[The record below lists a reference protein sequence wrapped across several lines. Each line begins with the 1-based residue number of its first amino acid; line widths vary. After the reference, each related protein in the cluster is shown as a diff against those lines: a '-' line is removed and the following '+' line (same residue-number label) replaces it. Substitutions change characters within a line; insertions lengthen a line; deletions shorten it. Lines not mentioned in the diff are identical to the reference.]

1 MLFPIFGRR
10 DFFLVVGF
18 QEFEEL
24 FYDLQM
30 WKWRSKFFIDRV
42 FLVSELFNHCGIS
55 NKPEFLII
63 FIINLRFVKK
73 LEELFNFGATQHS
86 CFTGITT
93 NNLHILVP
101 LLVKFTNLIQIISN
115 FFKISIYNF
124 ELLFFVFKQ
133 HEPTSQQLFKLLINI
148 VHITIHF

>member
-1 MLFPIFGRR
+1 M
-10 DFFLVVGF
+10 VGF

-30 WKWRSKFFIDRV
+30 WKWHSKFFIDWG
-42 FLVSELFNHCGIS
+42 FFISELFNQCGIS
-55 NKPEFLII
+55 NKPEFFII

-73 LEELFNFGATQHS
+73 LEKLSNFGATQHS
-86 CFTGITT
+86 RFTGIAA

-101 LLVKFTNLIQIISN
+101 LLVKFTNFIQVIGN

-124 ELLFFVFKQ
+124 ELLFLIFKQ

-148 VHITIHF
+148 VHVTIHF

>member
-1 MLFPIFGRR
+1 MI
-10 DFFLVVGF
+10 GF

-24 FYDLQM
+24 LYDLQM
-30 WKWRSKFFIDRV
+30 WKWCSKFFVDLV
-42 FLVSELFNHCGIS
+42 FFISELFNRWGIS

-86 CFTGITT
+86 RFTGIAT

-101 LLVKFTNLIQIISN
+101 LLVKFTNLVQVIGD
-115 FFKISIYNF
+115 FFKISIFYV
-124 ELLFFVFKQ
+124 ELLFFIFKQ

-148 VHITIHF
+148 MHVTIHF